1 VSAGLWLLPGPRAE
15 AIEWQ
20 GYDAALIE
28 QAAKEQ
34 RPVLIKFMADWCLT
48 CKAVEKTVYTKQ
60 SIAELIKRKAVL
72 PIKADTT
79 LKNHPAT
86 LALKSKY
93 NEPAV
98 PVSILLIPGRE
109 EPVKLHGLVIGAKL
123 EELLKGLPDKEL
135 NINGS
140 KEEKNK
146 G

>member
-1 VSAGLWLLPGPRAE
+1 V
-15 AIEWQ
+15 
-20 GYDAALIE
+20 
-28 QAAKEQ
+28 KEQ
-34 RPVLIKFMADWCLT
+34 RPVLIEFVADWCLT
-48 CKAVEKTVYTKQ
+48 CKVVEKTVYTKK
-60 SIAELIKRKAVL
+60 SIAELVKRKSVL
-72 PIKADTT
+72 AIKADTT
-79 LKNHPAT
+79 IRNHPAT
-86 LALKSKY
+86 LALKNKY

>member
-1 VSAGLWLLPGPRAE
+1 MSGDLENLYKVLTR
-15 AIEWQ
+15 
-20 GYDAALIE
+20 E
-28 QAAKEQ
+28 QATGYTGSSVVGSFEEF
-34 RPVLIKFMADWCLT
+34 VADWCLT
-48 CKAVEKTVYTKQ
+48 CKVVEKTVYTKK
-60 SIAELIKRKAVL
+60 SIAELVKRKSVL
-72 PIKADTT
+72 AIKADTT
-79 LKNHPAT
+79 IRNHPAT
-86 LALKSKY
+86 LALKNKY